1 MFRLFVLLLFH
12 LQQDESSL
20 SVDPQLSASSRIT
33 QHLSEKTVPTEHPHS
48 SDTESHGFKG
58 QQRPVVAVKDSS
70 IAGPAHDEAD
80 NAVTNRLPPNVDPEV
95 FVLLPDDIQKELL
108 SPTYTNYLSGTLV
121 SSAELLHIPHVT
133 KNKSPQSFKDSH
145 SIDDMLEAISKS
157 PGRETTMNHQIPAG
171 TSASMEENI
180 SQEGGLSFPRSSD
193 CEFPGNVDP
202 AVFSELPADVQRELM
217 SEWKQQKP
225 SLKSASTRKPAR
237 SSMTK
242 DRKAAKKSSQENNL
256 FKYFKPS

>member
-1 MFRLFVLLLFH
+1 MFRLFVLLFH

-20 SVDPQLSASSRIT
+20 CVDPQLSAYSRIT
-33 QHLSEKTVPTEHPHS
+33 QHLSEKTVTTEHPHS
-48 SDTESHGFKG
+48 SDAESHGFKG

-70 IAGPAHDEAD
+70 IAGPAHDDTD

-121 SSAELLHIPHVT
+121 SSAELVHIPHVT
-133 KNKSPQSFKDSH
+133 KNKSPQSFTDSQN
-145 SIDDMLEAISKS
+145 INDMREAVSKS
-157 PGRETTMNHQIPAG
+157 PDMETTTNHQIPAG
-171 TSASMEENI
+171 TSALKEENI
-180 SQEGGLSFPRSSD
+180 SEEGGLSFTPSSD

-225 SLKSASTRKPAR
+225 ALKSASSRKPAR
-237 SSMTK
+237 SSMAK
-242 DRKAAKKSSQENNL
+242 DRKAAKKSSQGNNL